1 MSQQKDK
8 SVSFSHPKLEEVTL
22 EIRNVNGVD
31 LLFTSDGKL
40 LANQGSEGHVFYIHE
55 NIRYKTFRTSFL
67 IDNKKVKQ
75 QGPMEL

>member
-1 MSQQKDK
+1 MPEQNN
-8 SVSFSHPKLEEVTL
+8 SVAFSHPKLEQVSL

-40 LANQGSEGHVFYIHE
+40 LANQGNAGHIYYVDG
-55 NIRYKTFRTSFL
+55 NPRYKTFRTSFL
-67 IDNKKVKQ
+67 IDNKNIKQ